1 MSLIKVNNENGI
13 SEITID
19 RPEALNAMNQ
29 EVVAEF
35 TSVIQDTV
43 ENKETGV
50 IIITG
55 AGDKAFIA
63 GADIKSMQKMSAEEA
78 LAYGKAGQK
87 LTMLIESSPKPV
99 IAAVNGFALGGG
111 CEIAMACHIRIASEN
126 ASFGQPEVKLGLLP
140 GWGGTQRLPK
150 IIGVGRANEL
160 ITTGKIINA
169 EEALRIGLA
178 NGVCPHDEL
187 LSNARKMAST
197 ILRNGPRAIASSL
210 HCIQEGLAAP
220 IKEGLE
226 IEVQEFSKLFH
237 HDERMEGLTAF
248 IEKRQANF
256 RD

>member
-1 MSLIKVNNENGI
+1 MSLIKINNENGI

-35 TSVIQDTV
+35 SSVLQAALSD
-43 ENKETGV
+43 KETGI

-55 AGDKAFIA
+55 SGVKAFIA
-63 GADIKSMQKMSAEEA
+63 GADIKAMQKMTAEEA
-78 LAYGKAGQK
+78 LIYGKAGQK

-178 NGVCPHDEL
+178 NVISPQDEL
-187 LSNARKMAST
+187 LSSARKMAST

-210 HCIQEGLAAP
+210 HCI
-220 IKEGLE
+220 KEGLSLSL
-226 IEVQEFSKLFH
+226 IH
-237 HDERMEGLTAF
+237 
-248 IEKRQANF
+248 I
-256 RD
+256 